1 MKVHEFQGKE
11 ILRRYG
17 VPLPVGKAA
26 KTVQEAVD
34 AANALG
40 GSLWVVKSQIHAG
53 GRGKGRFVEQ
63 SNAAQIAAAADG
75 HPLDGLGGVQLA
87 RSIDEVRAAAES
99 ILGNTLVTKQTG
111 AEGKQVNTV
120 YVEGGC
126 DIANE
131 LYLSLLLDRSN
142 HRVMFMASS
151 EGGTNI
157 EDVAEET
164 PEAIV
169 RVTVDPAIGM
179 GAWQARDI
187 AGRIGLSG
195 RSVRS
200 AVSFFQNI
208 YRCFMEMDCDMLE
221 INPLVETSDGKL
233 MALDCKMSFDSNA
246 LYRHPDVVEMR
257 DLSEEDAA
265 EVEAGEY
272 NLSFVNLDGTI
283 GCLVNGAG
291 LAMATMDI
299 IKHKGGEPA
308 NFLDVGGG
316 AKAEQVTAAFRII
329 TRDPKVSCILV
340 NIFGGI
346 MKCDTIALGVIEAVQ
361 EVGLEVPLVVRLS
374 GTNADLGQKI
384 IEESDLNV
392 ISAKNLD
399 EAGEKAVAAARR

>member
-1 MKVHEFQGKE
+1 M
-11 ILRRYG
+11 
-17 VPLPVGKAA
+17 
-26 KTVQEAVD
+26 
-34 AANALG
+34 
-40 GSLWVVKSQIHAG
+40 
-53 GRGKGRFVEQ
+53 
-63 SNAAQIAAAADG
+63 
-75 HPLDGLGGVQLA
+75 
-87 RSIDEVRAAAES
+87 
-99 ILGNTLVTKQTG
+99 TKQTG

-151 EGGTNI
+151 KGGTNI

-187 AGRIGLSG
+187 ASRIGLTG

-200 AVSFFQNI
+200 AVAFFQSI
-208 YRCFMEMDCDMLE
+208 YTCFMEMDCDMLE

-246 LYRHPDVVEMR
+246 LYRHPDVVAMR

-283 GCLVNGAG
+283 GCLVNGRCDG
-291 LAMATMDI
+291 RWISSST
-299 IKHKGGEPA
+299 KVVTPA

-316 AKAEQVTAAFRII
+316 AKAEVTAAFRII
-329 TRDPKVSCILV
+329 LGPQSELYSGEYFRW
-340 NIFGGI
+340 NR
-346 MKCDTIALGVIEAVQ
+346 MKCDTIAEKGVIEAVKR
-361 EVGLEVPLVVRLS
+361 LVQNVRF
-374 GTNADLGQKI
+374 G
-384 IEESDLNV
+384 
-392 ISAKNLD
+392 
-399 EAGEKAVAAARR
+399 